1 MPFIVQKD
9 ESVGKNLVQ
18 MLRSRKELC
27 PETVLQYVKN
37 SKGEEKKYDTY
48 TYRDVYGKVIEFA
61 CALKNLGIK
70 RGDKVGLI
78 SDNRREWLIT
88 DFAVLSLGASDVPR
102 GCDSMG
108 TEIRFILN
116 FVECQVCFFE
126 NQKQLSKV
134 LEKIEE
140 VPSLKKAVIFE
151 KADESVFQLAE
162 SKGITVINFAELE
175 ESGKKASLEEKN
187 AVEHEIDLTSGSDL
201 ATIIFTSGTTG
212 TPKGVMLTHDNYI
225 AQCEVVNSVLTYV
238 KPGDKWLSVL
248 PVWHAFERTINYLII
263 SLKNGII
270 YSKPIGSVMLED
282 MAALKPETMCGVPR
296 LWESMAQAFFRAMK
310 KKGGVTLALFN
321 AAVSTGKAYSRAKEL
336 VFGLVCRY
344 QKRSRILDFMA
355 GILPFIILT
364 PANALFELIIF
375 KKIRAKFGGHMKYAI
390 SGGGSLQ
397 PETDAFFHAINF
409 KLLEGYG
416 ITEAAP
422 VLSVRSPEKPRSG
435 CVGEIYPSAK
445 IKVVAMEDGEP
456 AGTEPLPPGRQG
468 LILAYGRQIMKG
480 YYKRD
485 DLTAKVINSGWLNT
499 GDIGMMTYDNEIKI
513 SGRAKDTI
521 VLLGGENIEPL
532 SIEQAI
538 CASSYVETAVLQGQD
553 QKYIAALIVPAKEAV
568 IEYASENNIAYETYD
583 SLLEA
588 NEIQELFRHEIDS
601 RISAENGFRTC
612 ERIYKFV
619 LLGKSFEQGKEINAK
634 MEVMRHKVAK
644 IYQKQILSMF

>member
-1 MPFIVQKD
+1 MAAFFYGCCQLKYQNKQVIQKIPENQEEKLPFIVQKD

-140 VPSLKKAVIFE
+140 VPSLKKAVLFE

-296 LWESMAQAFFRAMK
+296 LWESMAQAFFRVMK
-310 KKGGVTLALFN
+310 KKGGVTLALMLQFLRERLIAGQRN
-321 AAVSTGKAYSRAKEL
+321 LYS
-336 VFGLVCRY
+336 
-344 QKRSRILDFMA
+344 
-355 GILPFIILT
+355 
-364 PANALFELIIF
+364 
-375 KKIRAKFGGHMKYAI
+375 
-390 SGGGSLQ
+390 
-397 PETDAFFHAINF
+397 
-409 KLLEGYG
+409 
-416 ITEAAP
+416 
-422 VLSVRSPEKPRSG
+422 VL
-435 CVGEIYPSAK
+435 C
-445 IKVVAMEDGEP
+445 
-456 AGTEPLPPGRQG
+456 
-468 LILAYGRQIMKG
+468 
-480 YYKRD
+480 
-485 DLTAKVINSGWLNT
+485 
-499 GDIGMMTYDNEIKI
+499 
-513 SGRAKDTI
+513 
-521 VLLGGENIEPL
+521 
-532 SIEQAI
+532 
-538 CASSYVETAVLQGQD
+538 
-553 QKYIAALIVPAKEAV
+553 AV
-568 IEYASENNIAYETYD
+568 IRNAQEFWTLWQEFF
-583 SLLEA
+583 LL
-588 NEIQELFRHEIDS
+588 LF
-601 RISAENGFRTC
+601 
-612 ERIYKFV
+612 
-619 LLGKSFEQGKEINAK
+619 
-634 MEVMRHKVAK
+634 
-644 IYQKQILSMF
+644 